1 MTINA
6 HDAHGNDINGAVN
19 LTFSGAGSIGTY
31 NPTVTNNAGTAIN
44 FGNTTA
50 ITFTNGVSTAGGVM
64 TLYKAGTVGIVVSDG
79 SGHVASLSVTVTR
92 AGASK
97 LAFTQSP
104 SNTVAGVAFAT
115 QPQVTVQ
122 DQYGNTVTTDTSN
135 VTISVTGGGER

>member
-1 MTINA
+1 MSGCAANPKA
-6 HDAHGNDINGAVN
+6 AVAGVA
-19 LTFSGAGSIGTY
+19 TFGTCAITTAGTY
-31 NPTVTNNAGTAIN
+31 TLTATDGTLTSAVS
-44 FGNTTA
+44 GS
-50 ITFTNGVSTAGGVM
+50 FTIGP
-64 TLYKAGTVGIVVSDG
+64 
-79 SGHVASLSVTVTR
+79 